1 MQQEKPKTGYDK
13 YIDWKIF
20 SIPAALLLIL
30 LLIPTPYGMKDV
42 GMEYKIGTPKVIE
55 HLTQKLFGRESCD
68 ADQWELITAQMM
80 EQNMR
85 IGASSSGSAF

>member
-42 GMEYKIGTPKVIE
+42 GMEYKIGTPQGHRTPDTKAV
-55 HLTQKLFGRESCD
+55 RP
-68 ADQWELITAQMM
+68 
-80 EQNMR
+80 
-85 IGASSSGSAF
+85 